1 MTSPDGTTD
10 TSTTSNQIQN
20 RNTNRNT
27 NRNIAVEDFGAG
39 VGNMME
45 WDYGGVIR

>member
-1 MTSPDGTTD
+1 MTSPDATTD
-10 TSTTSNQIQN
+10 TSTTSNQIQG
-20 RNTNRNT
+20 RNT